1 VRSESSRIRTT
12 KLRQSIVHSRKVKV
26 WFWDTVREYTGE
38 AVALTHSDL
47 TALLKM
53 GGTGMATEIP
63 SKALMDGLAKHLTR
77 RVVEFKVSGM
87 ALEVNLKGTVTEV
100 QKDFENPKRLLVIAK
115 FQQTSEQNRMILNRM
130 GQDLH
135 G

>member
-130 GQDLH
+130 GQGLH